1 MYDSLTGLVK
11 TVDCNP
17 LMLLCDNCFMC
28 ACCNSSTSKGEHKI
42 RWEVCYLFY
51 YSSEYHYYVTTYFT
65 PRVKDLQPLT
75 TSAASLPVLFLSC
88 DSRCNVAGTKQVHVR
103 YSLRCM

>member
-1 MYDSLTGLVK
+1 MYDSLTRLVK
-11 TVDCNP
+11 MVDSNP
-17 LMLLCDNCFMC
+17 IMLLCDNCFMC
-28 ACCNSSTSKGEHKI
+28 ACCNGSTSKGERKT
-42 RWEVCYLFY
+42 RWEVCYFFY
-51 YSSEYHYYVTTYFT
+51 YSVEYHYYVTTYFT

-75 TSAASLPVLFLSC
+75 TPAASLPVLFLSC